1 MPFGRLERYL
11 FAQAAV
17 EAALRLV
24 ERRFVAVRPVYLPP
38 GFHLE
43 GLVEPVV
50 DRNILQMMN
59 ERWSSFAAR
68 KESGCVF

>member
-38 GFHLE
+38 WFHLE

-50 DRNILQMMN
+50 DRDILEKMD
-59 ERWSSFAAR
+59 ERWPQQG
-68 KESGCVF
+68 KNLVGCVF